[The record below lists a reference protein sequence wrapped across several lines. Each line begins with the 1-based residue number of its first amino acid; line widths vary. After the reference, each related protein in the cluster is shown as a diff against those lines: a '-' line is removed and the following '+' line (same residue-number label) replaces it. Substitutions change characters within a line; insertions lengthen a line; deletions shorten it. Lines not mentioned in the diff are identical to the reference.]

1 VQRELVEA
9 ARDGDH
15 EAFEVLAAAAVDRL
29 YAIARLILRDTH
41 DAEDAVQSALTDAW
55 RNLSKI
61 RAPDRFD
68 AWLHRLLVNACAD
81 ERRHRRRFE
90 AHIRVVHAEPAEADG
105 SSTLADREQLERGF
119 RRLKP
124 EHRVV
129 VVLHYY
135 LGLPFHEFAELVGI
149 PEGTAKSRVYYA
161 TGILRAALEAD
172 ARSTVAVTDGRTA

>member
-1 VQRELVEA
+1 MQRELVEA

-15 EAFEVLAAAAVDRL
+15 EAFEVLATAAVDRL

-55 RNLSKI
+55 RNLHKI
-61 RAPDRFD
+61 RDPDRFD

-135 LGLPFHEFAELVGI
+135 LGLPFQEIAELVGI
-149 PEGTAKSRVYYA
+149 PEGTAKSRVHYA

>member
-1 VQRELVEA
+1 MQRQFVEA

-55 RNLSKI
+55 RNLHKI
-61 RAPDRFD
+61 RDPDRFD
-68 AWLHRLLVNACAD
+68 AWLHRLLVDACAD

-135 LGLPFHEFAELVGI
+135 LGSLPRDRRAGRHPGRNSEVPG
-149 PEGTAKSRVYYA
+149 P
-161 TGILRAALEAD
+161 LRDGDL
-172 ARSTVAVTDGRTA
+172 ARRA